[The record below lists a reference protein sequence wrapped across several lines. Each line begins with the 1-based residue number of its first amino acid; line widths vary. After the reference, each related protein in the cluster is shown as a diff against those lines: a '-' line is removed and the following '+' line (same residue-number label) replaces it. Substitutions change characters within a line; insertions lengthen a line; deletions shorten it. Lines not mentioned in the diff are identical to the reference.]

1 MTLTN
6 PIVEDIRRVVG
17 DAQMAGRVLNI
28 RAEAALLR
36 FEHPTEPCLIEEI
49 ADALVKPRSL
59 SMLVSIVGR
68 GGMVAVQSLLM
79 QMRDEG
85 LVKFDIKKGL
95 WSRA

>member
-6 PIVEDIRRVVG
+6 PIVEEIRRVVG

-49 ADALVKPRSL
+49 ADALDLELAQRTRAP
-59 SMLVSIVGR
+59 
-68 GGMVAVQSLLM
+68 
-79 QMRDEG
+79 
-85 LVKFDIKKGL
+85 
-95 WSRA
+95 SRR

>member
-49 ADALVKPRSL
+49 ADALDLALTQRTRATSRS
-59 SMLVSIVGR
+59 
-68 GGMVAVQSLLM
+68 
-79 QMRDEG
+79 
-85 LVKFDIKKGL
+85 
-95 WSRA
+95 

>member
-49 ADALVKPRSL
+49 ADALDLELVQRTRAL
-59 SMLVSIVGR
+59 SR
-68 GGMVAVQSLLM
+68 P
-79 QMRDEG
+79 
-85 LVKFDIKKGL
+85 
-95 WSRA
+95 

>member
-49 ADALVKPRSL
+49 ADALDLELAQRTRAL
-59 SMLVSIVGR
+59 SR
-68 GGMVAVQSLLM
+68 P
-79 QMRDEG
+79 
-85 LVKFDIKKGL
+85 
-95 WSRA
+95 